1 MSLRL
6 EARLAARG
14 IDVRIDVAEGET
26 LALLGPN
33 GAGKSTVLEL
43 IAGLVHAD
51 AGRAS
56 VGAAVLFDDRRWTP
70 PHRRP
75 VALLAQDPLLFPHL
89 SVRENAAFGPRS
101 AGAGRAES
109 RARAERELAAAGV
122 ADLADRRPASLSG
135 GQAQRV
141 ALARALATDP
151 RLLLLDEP
159 LAAVDTRVAPVLRR
173 MLREVLAER
182 SAIVVTHDVLDAW
195 TLADRV
201 LVLHGGRVVEEGPTS
216 RVLTRPRTAFTA
228 QLSGLDLL
236 AGVRTATGLRTHD
249 GYELAGVAAEP
260 VAVGA
265 AVLAA
270 VRPSAV
276 SVTEVSEGREGR
288 EGNGGGAGGVR
299 AVITDV
305 EQHGD
310 AVRVRSALLGADIT
324 PAHAARL
331 DLAPG
336 REARFHVAAQSLL
349 IYPA

>member
-26 LALLGPN
+26 IALLGPN

-43 IAGLVHAD
+43 IAGLVRAD
-51 AGRAS
+51 SGRATA
-56 VGAAVLFDDRRWTP
+56 GGDLLFDDRRWTP

-101 AGAGRAES
+101 AGTGRARS
-109 RARAERELAAAGV
+109 RERAERELAAAGV
-122 ADLADRRPASLSG
+122 ADLADRRPGSLSG

-159 LAAVDTRVAPVLRR
+159 LAAVDARTAPVLRR
-173 MLREVLAER
+173 MLREVLADR

-201 LVLHGGRVVEEGPTS
+201 LVLHGGRVVEEGPTA

-228 QLSGLDLL
+228 ELAGLELL
-236 AGVRTATGLRTHD
+236 EGVRTATGLRTAD
-249 GYELAGVAAEP
+249 GHELSGVAAEP

-276 SVTEVSEGREGR
+276 SVGEGGL
-288 EGNGGGAGGVR
+288 R

-305 EQHGD
+305 EQRGD
-310 AVRVRSALLGADIT
+310 AVRVRSALLTADV
-324 PAHAARL
+324 PAADAARL

-336 REARFHVAAQSLL
+336 REAGFTVAPEDLL
-349 IYPA
+349 VYPA